1 MKEVVVISSSPDVAL
16 WTLRTLLSLTLK
28 KCAGCSLFGVST
40 SKVTCKDATDV
51 AKCHLFHN
59 SVSKSPMCKLN
70 LQKKWPHETPFT
82 KEAHTFTLGLSLKG
96 SSFGI

>member
-1 MKEVVVISSSPDVAL
+1 MYIYYTAIRQSVKQEEP
-16 WTLRTLLSLTLK
+16 TGHRKTTLLPKLVWFLDGRNS
-28 KCAGCSLFGVST
+28 
-40 SKVTCKDATDV
+40 
-51 AKCHLFHN
+51 

-82 KEAHTFTLGLSLKG
+82 KEAHTFTLGLSLNG